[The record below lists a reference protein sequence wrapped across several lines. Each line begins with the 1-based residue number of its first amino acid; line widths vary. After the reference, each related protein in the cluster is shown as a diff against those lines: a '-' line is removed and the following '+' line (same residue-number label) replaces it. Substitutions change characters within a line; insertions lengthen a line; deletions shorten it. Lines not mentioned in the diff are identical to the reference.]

1 MNKKKIISN
10 ILLFIVISAGLLYIT
25 ESWFMSMGIMIILV
39 IIDIL
44 LKEYIYKKQNENDR
58 KK

>member
-1 MNKKKIISN
+1 MNKKKITSYIV
-10 ILLFIVISAGLLYIT
+10 LCLVISAGLLYIT

-39 IIDIL
+39 IVDVL
-44 LKEYIYKKQNENDR
+44 FKEYISKKQDENDS